1 MFVALDITLTDRVNS
16 LSPKWKERF
25 DELREMAA
33 SGRLV
38 CPCCKQELLFK
49 VGEQRRPHFAH
60 RVLSECPQSKQS
72 TEVLEAKAKLY
83 EWLCTE
89 HPDQVEMD
97 EDLHIAG
104 WDRFAD
110 IVVHVTTEKTFAY
123 WIFDCSPKNREALL
137 EHHSENIVKN
147 ILFTTGALHKEE
159 NSTLR
164 LSKAQRDFMKP
175 SDFDPI
181 LGFGHLHF
189 LDAITG
195 QLTIYRALQ
204 CVCEPNHYNCNVIR
218 ESPLTSALICP
229 NSGEIFV
236 QEDVD
241 EYQRQQNFKKQ
252 NPLFASS
259 TTHKTVMRTQRNPII
274 SGSQSGESKTVIVP
288 EPLWDGFYICQ
299 MCGVQTKD
307 ASVILRA
314 TKTCICPKCLPE
326 YNAKRL
332 RELSNR

>member
-1 MFVALDITLTDRVNS
+1 MFVALDITLTTRVTS
-16 LSPKWKERF
+16 LDPKWKDRF
-25 DELREMAA
+25 EELRAMAA
-33 SGRLV
+33 SDRLV
-38 CPCCKQELLFK
+38 CPYCKQTLLFK
-49 VGEQRRPHFAH
+49 VGELRRPHFAH

-72 TEVLEAKAKLY
+72 AEVLEAKAKLY
-83 EWLCTE
+83 EWLCTKY
-89 HPDQVEMD
+89 PDQVEMD

-110 IVVHVTTEKTFAY
+110 LAVHVTAEKTFAY

-137 EHHSENIVKN
+137 KHHSENIAKN

-175 SDFDPI
+175 SDFDP
-181 LGFGHLHF
+181 LSGFGHIHF
-189 LDAITG
+189 LDAESG
-195 QLTIYRALQ
+195 QLTIYRALKRI
-204 CVCEPNHYNCNVIR
+204 CTSSLHEYNFRR
-218 ESPLTSALICP
+218 ETPLTSALICP
-229 NSGEIFV
+229 NSGEIIV
-236 QEDVD
+236 QEDID

-252 NPLFASS
+252 NPLFTPS
-259 TTHKTVMRTQRNPII
+259 TTPKTAMRTQRNPVI
-274 SGSQSGESKTVIVP
+274 SGSQSKAVIAP

-299 MCGVQTKD
+299 MCGIKTKETKLIQS
-307 ASVILRA
+307 AN
-314 TKTCICPKCLPE
+314 KTCICPKCLPE